1 MPNFWK
7 FFLLLLMSAVIIAV
21 WVMEPPQNQ
30 LGEVSR
36 LFYFHIPAAWLTV
49 LAYFVAM
56 RQSVLY
62 LRRKE
67 LLYDVK
73 ASSAA
78 ELGTLFCI
86 LATITGSIF
95 AKMTWGSFWNW
106 DPRQTSILILLLIYG
121 AYLALRSAV
130 REPER
135 KAALSSVYC
144 IFAFPAAVF
153 LVFATPR
160 VYQSL
165 HPADSII
172 DASGKIQMPAPILVT
187 FLASLV
193 CFTLIFVW
201 MHRLQIVIGGDMER
215 ERKL

>member
-36 LFYFHIPAAWLTV
+36 LFYFHIPAAWVTV

-153 LVFATPR
+153 LVFVTPR

-172 DASGKIQMPAPILVT
+172 DASGRIQMPAPILVT

-193 CFTLIFVW
+193 CFTLIFIW

>member
-1 MPNFWK
+1 MPDFWK
-7 FFLLLLMSAVIIAV
+7 FFLLLLMSAVIIAA
-21 WVMEPPQNQ
+21 WSMEPPQNQ

-36 LFYFHIPAAWLTV
+36 LFYFHIPVAWVTV

-56 RQSVLY
+56 TQSVFY
-62 LRRKE
+62 LRRRE
-67 LLYDVK
+67 LSYDVK

-78 ELGTLFCI
+78 ELGTLFCV
-86 LATITGSIF
+86 LATITGAIF

-130 REPER
+130 RETGR

-153 LVFATPR
+153 LVFVTPR
-160 VYQSL
+160 AYQSL
-165 HPADSII
+165 HPASSVI
-172 DASGKIQMPAPILVT
+172 DASGKIQMPPPIFVT

-201 MHRLQIVIGGDMER
+201 IYRLQTAIGRGLLKER
-215 ERKL
+215 RL

>member
-1 MPNFWK
+1 MPDFWK

-36 LFYFHIPAAWLTV
+36 LFYFHIPAAWVTV

-67 LLYDVK
+67 LLYDLK

-172 DASGKIQMPAPILVT
+172 DASGRIQMPAPILVT

-201 MHRLQIVIGGDMER
+201 MHRLQTAIGRDSKR

>member
-1 MPNFWK
+1 MPDFWK
-7 FFLLLLMSAVIIAV
+7 FLLFFLMSAVIIAV
-21 WVMEPPQNQ
+21 WSMEPPQSQ

-36 LFYFHIPAAWLTV
+36 LFYFHIPVAWVTV

-56 RQSVLY
+56 SQSALY
-62 LRRKE
+62 LRRRE
-67 LLYDVK
+67 LSCDLK

-106 DPRQTSILILLLIYG
+106 DPRETSILILLLIYG

-135 KAALSSVYC
+135 RAALSSVYC

-153 LVFATPR
+153 LIFVTPR
-160 VYQSL
+160 VYRSL
-165 HPADSII
+165 HPTSSVIDSY
-172 DASGKIQMPAPILVT
+172 GRVQMPAPILVT
-187 FLASLV
+187 FLASLL
-193 CFTLIFVW
+193 CFSLIFVW
-201 MHRLQIVIGGDMER
+201 MHRLQTAVGRDPER

>member
-1 MPNFWK
+1 
-7 FFLLLLMSAVIIAV
+7 VIIAV

-36 LFYFHIPAAWLTV
+36 LFYFHIPAAWVTV

-172 DASGKIQMPAPILVT
+172 DASGRIQMPAPILVT

-193 CFTLIFVW
+193 CFTLIFIW

>member
-36 LFYFHIPAAWLTV
+36 LFYFHIPAAWVTV

-62 LRRKE
+62 LRRKD
-67 LLYDVK
+67 LLYDLK

-153 LVFATPR
+153 LVFVTPR
-160 VYQSL
+160 VSQSL

-172 DASGKIQMPAPILVT
+172 DISGRIQMPAPILVT

-201 MHRLQIVIGGDMER
+201 MHRLQTAIGRDLKR

>member
-7 FFLLLLMSAVIIAV
+7 FFLLLLMSTVIIAV

-36 LFYFHIPAAWLTV
+36 LFYFHIPAAWVTV

-193 CFTLIFVW
+193 CFTLIFIW
-201 MHRLQIVIGGDMER
+201 MHRLQIVIGGDLKR

>member
-36 LFYFHIPAAWLTV
+36 LFYFHIPAAWVTV

-78 ELGTLFCI
+78 EWGTLFCI

-153 LVFATPR
+153 LVFVTPR
-160 VYQSL
+160 VSQSL

-172 DASGKIQMPAPILVT
+172 DASGRIQMPAPILVT

-193 CFTLIFVW
+193 CFTLIFIW
-201 MHRLQIVIGGDMER
+201 MHRLQIVIGGDLKR

>member
-7 FFLLLLMSAVIIAV
+7 FLLLLLMSAVIIAV

-36 LFYFHIPAAWLTV
+36 LFYFHIPAAWVTV

-153 LVFATPR
+153 LVFVTPR

-172 DASGKIQMPAPILVT
+172 DASGRIQMPAPILVT

-201 MHRLQIVIGGDMER
+201 MHRLQTAIGRDLHR
-215 ERKL
+215 EGKL

>member
-36 LFYFHIPAAWLTV
+36 LFYFHIPAAWVTV

-172 DASGKIQMPAPILVT
+172 DASGRIQMPAPILVT

-193 CFTLIFVW
+193 CFTLIFIW
-201 MHRLQIVIGGDMER
+201 MHRLQIVIGGDLKR

>member
-7 FFLLLLMSAVIIAV
+7 FFLFLLMSAVIIAV

-36 LFYFHIPAAWLTV
+36 LFYFHIPAAWVTV

-130 REPER
+130 GEPER

-172 DASGKIQMPAPILVT
+172 DASGRIQMPAPILVT

-201 MHRLQIVIGGDMER
+201 MHRLQIAIGRDMER

>member
-36 LFYFHIPAAWLTV
+36 LFYFHIPAAWVTV

>member
-36 LFYFHIPAAWLTV
+36 LFYFHIPAAWVTV

-172 DASGKIQMPAPILVT
+172 DASGRIQMPAPILVT

-193 CFTLIFVW
+193 CFTLIFIW

>member
-36 LFYFHIPAAWLTV
+36 LFYFHIPAAWVTV

-193 CFTLIFVW
+193 CFTLIFIW
-201 MHRLQIVIGGDMER
+201 MHRLQIVIGGDLKR

>member
-21 WVMEPPQNQ
+21 WAMEPPQNQ

-36 LFYFHIPAAWLTV
+36 LFYFHIPAAWVTV

-56 RQSVLY
+56 SQSVLY

-73 ASSAA
+73 ALSAA

-95 AKMTWGSFWNW
+95 AKTTWGAFWNW

-135 KAALSSVYC
+135 RAALSSVYC

-153 LVFATPR
+153 LVFVTPR
-160 VYQSL
+160 VYRSL

-172 DASGKIQMPAPILVT
+172 DTAGRIQMPAPILLT
-187 FLASLV
+187 LLASLF
-193 CFTLIFVW
+193 CFSLIFIW
-201 MHRLQIVIGGDMER
+201 IHRLQVAIGRDLKR
-215 ERKL
+215 ERRL

>member
-36 LFYFHIPAAWLTV
+36 LFYFHIPAAWVTV

-67 LLYDVK
+67 LLYDLK

-95 AKMTWGSFWNW
+95 AKTTWGSFWNW

-193 CFTLIFVW
+193 CFTLIFIW

>member
-36 LFYFHIPAAWLTV
+36 LFYFHIPAAWVTV

-95 AKMTWGSFWNW
+95 AKITWGGFWNW

-172 DASGKIQMPAPILVT
+172 DASGRIQMPAPILVT

>member
-67 LLYDVK
+67 LLYDLK

-193 CFTLIFVW
+193 CFTLIFIW
-201 MHRLQIVIGGDMER
+201 MHRLQTAIGGDMER

>member
-1 MPNFWK
+1 MPDFWK
-7 FFLLLLMSAVIIAV
+7 FLLLLLMSAVIIAA
-21 WVMEPPQNQ
+21 WSMEPPQNQ

-36 LFYFHIPAAWLTV
+36 LFYFHIPVAWVTV
-49 LAYFVAM
+49 LAYFVATT
-56 RQSVLY
+56 QSVLY
-62 LRRKE
+62 LRRRE
-67 LLYDVK
+67 LLHDVK

-78 ELGTLFCI
+78 ELGTLFCV
-86 LATITGSIF
+86 LATVTGAIF

-130 REPER
+130 GEPER

-153 LVFATPR
+153 LVFVTPR
-160 VYQSL
+160 AYQSL
-165 HPADSII
+165 HPASSVI
-172 DASGKIQMPAPILVT
+172 DASGRIQMPPPILVT

-193 CFTLIFVW
+193 CFTLIFTW
-201 MHRLQIVIGGDMER
+201 IYRLQTAIGRGLSK